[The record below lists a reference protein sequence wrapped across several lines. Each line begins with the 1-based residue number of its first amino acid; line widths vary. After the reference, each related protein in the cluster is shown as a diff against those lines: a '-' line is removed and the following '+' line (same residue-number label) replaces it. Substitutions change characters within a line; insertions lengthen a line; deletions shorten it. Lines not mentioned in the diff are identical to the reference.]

1 MSPALSTPPLPIAE
15 PRAWDVGPI
24 APEPTTWSE
33 EEYLAFD
40 ENILV
45 EFSHGLVEFLP
56 MPTMSHQGSLK
67 SLMRQ
72 LDSFADANRLGFVIQ
87 CPFKVYIAPGKYREP
102 DLVFMLREHADRMSE
117 QFWDG
122 ADLVMEIVSPDGRKR
137 DLEVKRREYAQAGI
151 SEYWIVDPQA
161 SSITVLKL
169 DNANYVEHGVFGLG
183 QTASSVL
190 LAGFTS
196 DVSAVFNAAKIASL

>member
-1 MSPALSTPPLPIAE
+1 MSPALSTPPQPIAD
-15 PRAWDVGPI
+15 PVAWDIGPI

-33 EEYLAFD
+33 DEYLAFD
-40 ENILV
+40 QNILV
-45 EFSHGLVEFLP
+45 EFTHGFVEFLP
-56 MPTMSHQGSLK
+56 MPTMSHQVSLR
-67 SLMRQ
+67 SLNRQ
-72 LDSFADANRLGFVIQ
+72 LDEFVDARQLGFVIQ
-87 CPFKVYIAPGKYREP
+87 CPFKVQITPGKYREP

-122 ADLVMEIVSPDGRKR
+122 ADLVMEVVSPDGRKR

-169 DNANYVEHGVFGLG
+169 DNANYFEHGVFGLG

-190 LAGFTS
+190 LAGFTA
-196 DVSAVFNAAKIASL
+196 DVSAVFNAAKIGSH

>member
-1 MSPALSTPPLPIAE
+1 MTHVLSPSPTAE
-15 PRAWDVGPI
+15 PAWGI
-24 APEPTTWSE
+24 ARTAPNQGTWTE
-33 EEYLAFD
+33 DEYLAFD
-40 ENILV
+40 ENVLV
-45 EFSHGLVEFLP
+45 EFSDGLVEFLP
-56 MPTMSHQGSLK
+56 VPTTSHQIIMRRLTHQ
-67 SLMRQ
+67 LDAFVDPRQ
-72 LDSFADANRLGFVIQ
+72 LGLLLPHALRVR
-87 CPFKVYIAPGKYREP
+87 IAPRKFREP
-102 DLVFMLREHADRMSE
+102 DLVFMLQQNLHRAGEK
-117 QFWDG
+117 FWEG
-122 ADLVMEIVSPDGRKR
+122 ADLVVEVVSPDGRKR

-151 SEYWIVDPQA
+151 AEYWIVDPQA